1 MIYVP
6 SLRNGTDPVT
16 VEAMVSRKDPPA
28 KPPAEDSE
36 KPIRLTDLIPRQTV
50 FGGRKSGQSRGPGD
64 KGKDRSR

>member
-1 MIYVP
+1 
-6 SLRNGTDPVT
+6 
-16 VEAMVSRKDPPA
+16 MVSRKDPPA